1 MIVLLLVIWFDAS
14 SLTLVMGFRLLA
26 SWDRRPVGGATS
38 WRATCIWGLA
48 NDLAIRFPFHIGF
61 SSLTNTGVRRS
72 ALNAMAGACERS
84 LTCTGIHRLRWIT
97 RLYLPD
103 RLRRDANRDV
113 ARASSSIGRAA
124 DF

>member
-1 MIVLLLVIWFDAS
+1 VIVLLLVIWFDAS

-26 SWDRRPVGGATS
+26 SWDLRPVGGATS

-48 NDLAIRFPFHIGF
+48 NDLGY
-61 SSLTNTGVRRS
+61 SLSVSHRVQFTDPHGVQRS
-72 ALNAMAGACERS
+72 ALDAMAGACERS
-84 LTCTGIHRLRWIT
+84 LTRIGIHCLRWIT

-103 RLRRDANRDV
+103 CLRRDANRDV